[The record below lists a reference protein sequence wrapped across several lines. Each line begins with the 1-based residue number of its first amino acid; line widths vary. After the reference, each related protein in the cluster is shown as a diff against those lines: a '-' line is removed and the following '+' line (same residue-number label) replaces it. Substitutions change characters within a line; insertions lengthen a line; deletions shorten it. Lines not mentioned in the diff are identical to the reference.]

1 MDQAHHRDLR
11 SVTQEAVDVR
21 EGVLTR
27 HRLQQVGPRQ
37 MAQSVAHGNQA
48 AEGAHV
54 GRGQA
59 DEGIRGPQGGGS
71 DVEDEVVRADRN
83 DGAPDLAQP
92 PEQLHVHQLSG
103 VMTLRARVRPLAPG
117 MKARGPNRSEP
128 TGRGPVFSTG
138 AVKTAPTI
146 PPPPE
151 KHHVTQRLSRSAR
164 CWDDS
169 VVGPWS
175 MAGDCTIKYSPV
187 HATAECWVP
196 SHERV
201 GMTTS
206 AGENVKRPS
215 VVVLGPLPKELLD
228 RIQDRCDVT
237 VVEDPGDRSAVELA
251 LKDAEG
257 VLLSN
262 RIKVD
267 DALLA
272 GAKHLRVISNHGV
285 GLDHIDL
292 EATERR
298 KIEVLT
304 TPVLM
309 DAVADLVMTFALM
322 LTRRMPEAIQA
333 VRTRHW
339 GRLPLGHDLRDKT
352 LFIIGFGRI
361 GQEVARRA
369 LCFKMKV
376 LFFDLRDDLPE
387 MDGAERVPD
396 VHSGLG
402 VADFVS
408 LHVDLNRGTRHLIGA
423 RELEIMKPSAY
434 LINTAVEAWSTRRRS
449 RRH

>member
-1 MDQAHHRDLR
+1 M
-11 SVTQEAVDVR
+11 
-21 EGVLTR
+21 
-27 HRLQQVGPRQ
+27 
-37 MAQSVAHGNQA
+37 
-48 AEGAHV
+48 
-54 GRGQA
+54 
-59 DEGIRGPQGGGS
+59 
-71 DVEDEVVRADRN
+71 
-83 DGAPDLAQP
+83 
-92 PEQLHVHQLSG
+92 
-103 VMTLRARVRPLAPG
+103 
-117 MKARGPNRSEP
+117 
-128 TGRGPVFSTG
+128 
-138 AVKTAPTI
+138 
-146 PPPPE
+146 
-151 KHHVTQRLSRSAR
+151 
-164 CWDDS
+164 
-169 VVGPWS
+169 
-175 MAGDCTIKYSPV
+175 
-187 HATAECWVP
+187 
-196 SHERV
+196 
-201 GMTTS
+201 
-206 AGENVKRPS
+206 
-215 VVVLGPLPKELLD
+215 
-228 RIQDRCDVT
+228 T

-292 EATERR
+292 ESTERR

-309 DAVADLVMTFALM
+309 DAVADLVMTFTLM

-333 VRTRHW
+333 VRTRRW

-423 RELEIMKPSAY
+423 REFEIMKSSAY
-434 LINTAVEAWSTRRRS
+434 LINTARGGVVDQKALTKALAEGQIAGAGLDVLEEEPPSVDDPILYEPKAIIVPHIGSATEETRRAMINMAVDNLIAAVTGTASVTDR
-449 RRH
+449 

>member
-1 MDQAHHRDLR
+1 
-11 SVTQEAVDVR
+11 
-21 EGVLTR
+21 
-27 HRLQQVGPRQ
+27 
-37 MAQSVAHGNQA
+37 
-48 AEGAHV
+48 
-54 GRGQA
+54 
-59 DEGIRGPQGGGS
+59 
-71 DVEDEVVRADRN
+71 
-83 DGAPDLAQP
+83 
-92 PEQLHVHQLSG
+92 
-103 VMTLRARVRPLAPG
+103 
-117 MKARGPNRSEP
+117 
-128 TGRGPVFSTG
+128 
-138 AVKTAPTI
+138 
-146 PPPPE
+146 
-151 KHHVTQRLSRSAR
+151 
-164 CWDDS
+164 
-169 VVGPWS
+169 

-187 HATAECWVP
+187 HATAECWVS

-206 AGENVKRPS
+206 AGDNVKRPS

-292 EATERR
+292 ESTERR

-333 VRTRHW
+333 VRTRRW

-361 GQEVARRA
+361 GQEVARRGP
-369 LCFKMKV
+369 LLQDESPIF
-376 LFFDLRDDLPE
+376 R
-387 MDGAERVPD
+387 
-396 VHSGLG
+396 
-402 VADFVS
+402 
-408 LHVDLNRGTRHLIGA
+408 
-423 RELEIMKPSAY
+423 PS
-434 LINTAVEAWSTRRRS
+434 R
-449 RRH
+449 